1 MLLQY
6 EKVIDNLIQ
15 NYQEHPDNYF
25 AECDFQ
31 YELYVLLKS
40 SKEFNLSFSTNSGK
54 SVGIIHPEY
63 PSVKRVKLKG
73 NKGGRVWFDLAILN
87 PDFIKGNSYQTVWAR
102 NEKDAELWG
111 ENLLAVFEFKFF
123 PKKFK
128 NQINSVKE
136 DCLKLSLCPEIKNR
150 YVLVFSNYVPVLSEL
165 KMDKPSDVKLY
176 WITPDKVEKL
186 F

>member
-6 EKVIDNLIQ
+6 EEIIDRLIQ

-25 AECDFQ
+25 AECDLQ
-31 YELYVLLKS
+31 YELYGLLKS

-63 PSVKRVKLKG
+63 PSVKRVKLHRGKG
-73 NKGGRVWFDLAILN
+73 YRVWFDVAILN
-87 PDFIKGNSYQTVWAR
+87 PDFVKNNSYQTVWAR
-102 NEKDAELWG
+102 NEKDAQMWG

-128 NQINSVKE
+128 SHINSVKE

-150 YVLVFSNYVPVLSEL
+150 YVLVFSNYAPVLSEL
-165 KMDKPSDVKLY
+165 KADKPSDVKLY
-176 WITPDKVEKL
+176 WVTPDKVEKL

>member
-6 EKVIDNLIQ
+6 EKIIDSLIQ
-15 NYQEHPDNYF
+15 NYQAHPDNYF
-25 AECDFQ
+25 AECDLQ
-31 YELYVLLKS
+31 YELYGLLKS
-40 SKEFNLSFSTNSGK
+40 SKEFNLSVNTNSGK

-63 PSVKRVKLKG
+63 PSVNRVKLHRGKG
-73 NKGGRVWFDLAILN
+73 YRVWFDIAILN
-87 PDFIKGNSYQTVWAR
+87 PDFIKSNSYQTVLAR
-102 NEKDAELWG
+102 DEKDAQMWG

-128 NQINSVKE
+128 SHINSVKE

-150 YVLVFSNYVPVLSEL
+150 YVLVFSNYAPVLSEL
-165 KMDKPSDVKLY
+165 KADKPSDVKLY